1 MSKYKLIVQTNPKS
15 PISEAYR
22 TLRTNIQFSSLD
34 KSIKTIV
41 VTSAGPGEGKTTSVT
56 NLAIT
61 MAHSGSKV
69 LLIDGDLRKPE
80 LHRIFEISKEIG
92 LTSVL
97 VSELD
102 YKERV
107 VPTYIRGLEVLPV
120 GVIPPNPSELLASK
134 KMKQLLNDVKQD
146 YDFILIDTPPA
157 AVVTDASILAAAVDG
172 VILVCASGQIAIDEV
187 GRAKELLENVK
198 ANIIGV
204 ILNKISVNRKG
215 YSQYYYYHY
224 YGGESPARGKAESKS
239 RRRQTRLSAG
249 DKSKRSKRRLEAN
262 G

>member
-1 MSKYKLIVQTNPKS
+1 
-15 PISEAYR
+15 
-22 TLRTNIQFSSLD
+22 
-34 KSIKTIV
+34 
-41 VTSAGPGEGKTTSVT
+41 
-56 NLAIT
+56 
-61 MAHSGSKV
+61 
-69 LLIDGDLRKPE
+69 
-80 LHRIFEISKEIG
+80 
-92 LTSVL
+92 
-97 VSELD
+97 
-102 YKERV
+102 
-107 VPTYIRGLEVLPV
+107 
-120 GVIPPNPSELLASK
+120 
-134 KMKQLLNDVKQD
+134 
-146 YDFILIDTPPA
+146 
-157 AVVTDASILAAAVDG
+157 VVTDASILAAAVDG